1 MTVSTM
7 LVAITSVGLV
17 ETNKYLVIPGSSLT
31 GTILMKHIKY
41 DLKTILGHTM
51 EFQMNTV
58 KTIRFVSD
66 FTKYTEQI
74 KQTTVN
80 SV

>member
-1 MTVSTM
+1 
-7 LVAITSVGLV
+7 
-17 ETNKYLVIPGSSLT
+17 
-31 GTILMKHIKY
+31 MKHIKY

-66 FTKYTEQI
+66 FMKYTEQI